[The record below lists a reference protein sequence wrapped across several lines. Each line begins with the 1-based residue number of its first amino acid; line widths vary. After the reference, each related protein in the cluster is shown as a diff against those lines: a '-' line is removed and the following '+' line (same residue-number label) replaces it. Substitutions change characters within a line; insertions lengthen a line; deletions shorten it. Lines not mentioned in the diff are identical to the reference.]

1 MLDQSLMQVLQMAAQ
16 IRNNPNPEQMF
27 MRMFG
32 NNPEVQGI
40 MNQYKGM
47 NEQQLQGKDTSSLCK
62 ALKTNKPYHNHIVEY
77 ANQQPS

>member
-16 IRNNPNPEQMF
+16 VRNNPNPEQMF

-40 MNQYKGM
+40 MNQYRGM
-47 NEQQLQGKDTSSLCK
+47 NEQQLQVQVDTAVTL
-62 ALKTNKPYHNHIVEY
+62 TNASMTVVKV
-77 ANQQPS
+77 A

>member
-16 IRNNPNPEQMF
+16 VRNNPNPEQMF

-40 MNQYKGM
+40 MDQYKGM
-47 NEQQLQGKDTSSLCK
+47 NEQQLQGMVQNLC
-62 ALKTNKPYHNHIVEY
+62 
-77 ANQQPS
+77 QQRGIDFNAIMQVMRGI

>member
-47 NEQQLQGKDTSSLCK
+47 NEQQLQGMVQNLC
-62 ALKTNKPYHNHIVEY
+62 
-77 ANQQPS
+77 QQRGIDFNAIMQVMRGI

>member
-16 IRNNPNPEQMF
+16 VRNNPNPEQMF

-40 MNQYKGM
+40 MNQYRGM
-47 NEQQLQGKDTSSLCK
+47 NEQQLQGMVQNLC
-62 ALKTNKPYHNHIVEY
+62 
-77 ANQQPS
+77 QQRGIDFNAIMQVMRGI

>member
-16 IRNNPNPEQMF
+16 VRNNPNPEQMF

-40 MNQYKGM
+40 MNQYRGM
-47 NEQQLQGKDTSSLCK
+47 NEQQLQGMVQNLC
-62 ALKTNKPYHNHIVEY
+62 
-77 ANQQPS
+77 QQRGIDFTAIMQVMRGI

>member
-27 MRMFG
+27 MRIFG

-40 MNQYKGM
+40 MNQYRGM
-47 NEQQLQGKDTSSLCK
+47 NEQQLQGMVQNLC
-62 ALKTNKPYHNHIVEY
+62 
-77 ANQQPS
+77 QQRGIDFNAIMQVMRGI

>member
-27 MRMFG
+27 MRMFS

-47 NEQQLQGKDTSSLCK
+47 NEQQLQGMVQNLC
-62 ALKTNKPYHNHIVEY
+62 
-77 ANQQPS
+77 QQRGIDFNAIMQVMRGI

>member
-27 MRMFG
+27 MKMFG

-40 MNQYKGM
+40 MNQYRGM
-47 NEQQLQGKDTSSLCK
+47 NEQQLQGMVQNLC
-62 ALKTNKPYHNHIVEY
+62 
-77 ANQQPS
+77 QQRGIDFNAIMQVMRGI

>member
-16 IRNNPNPEQMF
+16 VRNNPNPEQMF

-40 MNQYKGM
+40 MNQYRGM
-47 NEQQLQGKDTSSLCK
+47 NEQQLQGMVQNLC
-62 ALKTNKPYHNHIVEY
+62 
-77 ANQQPS
+77 QQRDIDFNAIMQVMRGI

>member
-16 IRNNPNPEQMF
+16 VRNNPNPEQMF
-27 MRMFG
+27 MKMFG

-47 NEQQLQGKDTSSLCK
+47 NEQQLQGMVQNLC
-62 ALKTNKPYHNHIVEY
+62 
-77 ANQQPS
+77 QQRGIDFNAIMQVMRGI

>member
-27 MRMFG
+27 MKMFG

-47 NEQQLQGKDTSSLCK
+47 NEQQLQGMVQNLC
-62 ALKTNKPYHNHIVEY
+62 
-77 ANQQPS
+77 QQRGIDFNAIMQVMRGI

>member
-16 IRNNPNPEQMF
+16 VRNNPNPEQMF

-47 NEQQLQGKDTSSLCK
+47 NEQQLQGMVQNLC
-62 ALKTNKPYHNHIVEY
+62 
-77 ANQQPS
+77 QQRGIDFNVIMQVMRGI

>member
-40 MNQYKGM
+40 MNQYRGM
-47 NEQQLQGKDTSSLCK
+47 SEQQLQGMVQNLC
-62 ALKTNKPYHNHIVEY
+62 
-77 ANQQPS
+77 QQRGIDFNAIMQVMRGI

>member
-40 MNQYKGM
+40 MKQYRGM
-47 NEQQLQGKDTSSLCK
+47 NEQQLQGMVQNLC
-62 ALKTNKPYHNHIVEY
+62 
-77 ANQQPS
+77 QQRGIDCNAIMQVMRGI

>member
-47 NEQQLQGKDTSSLCK
+47 NEQQLQGMIQNLC
-62 ALKTNKPYHNHIVEY
+62 
-77 ANQQPS
+77 QQRGIDFNAIMQVMRGI

>member
-1 MLDQSLMQVLQMAAQ
+1 MAAQ

-32 NNPEVQGI
+32 NNTEVQGI

-47 NEQQLQGKDTSSLCK
+47 NEQQLQGMVQNLC
-62 ALKTNKPYHNHIVEY
+62 
-77 ANQQPS
+77 QQRGIDFNAIMQVMRGI

>member
-40 MNQYKGM
+40 MNQYRGM
-47 NEQQLQGKDTSSLCK
+47 NERQLQGMVQNLC
-62 ALKTNKPYHNHIVEY
+62 
-77 ANQQPS
+77 QQRGIDFNAIMQVMRGI

>member
-16 IRNNPNPEQMF
+16 VRNNPNPEQMF

-40 MNQYKGM
+40 MDQYRGM
-47 NEQQLQGKDTSSLCK
+47 NEQQLQGMVQNLC
-62 ALKTNKPYHNHIVEY
+62 
-77 ANQQPS
+77 QQRGIDFNAIMQVMRGI

>member
-16 IRNNPNPEQMF
+16 VRNNPNPEQMF

-47 NEQQLQGKDTSSLCK
+47 NEQQLQGMVQNLC
-62 ALKTNKPYHNHIVEY
+62 
-77 ANQQPS
+77 QQRGIDFNAIMQVMRGI

>member
-47 NEQQLQGKDTSSLCK
+47 NEQQLQGMVQNLC
-62 ALKTNKPYHNHIVEY
+62 
-77 ANQQPS
+77 QQRGIDFNAIMQVMQGI

>member
-27 MRMFG
+27 IRMFG

-47 NEQQLQGKDTSSLCK
+47 NEQQLQGMVQNLC
-62 ALKTNKPYHNHIVEY
+62 
-77 ANQQPS
+77 QQRGIDFNAIMQVMRGI

>member
-16 IRNNPNPEQMF
+16 VRNNPNPEQMF

-40 MNQYKGM
+40 MNQYRGM
-47 NEQQLQGKDTSSLCK
+47 NEQQLQGMVQNLC
-62 ALKTNKPYHNHIVEY
+62 
-77 ANQQPS
+77 QQRGVDFNAIMQVMRGI

>member
-16 IRNNPNPEQMF
+16 VRNNPNPEQMF

-40 MNQYKGM
+40 MNQYRGM
-47 NEQQLQGKDTSSLCK
+47 NEQQLQGMVQNLC
-62 ALKTNKPYHNHIVEY
+62 
-77 ANQQPS
+77 QQRGIDFNLLLTL

>member
-40 MNQYKGM
+40 MNQYRGM
-47 NEQQLQGKDTSSLCK
+47 NEQQLQGMVQNLC
-62 ALKTNKPYHNHIVEY
+62 
-77 ANQQPS
+77 QQRGIDFNAIMQVMRGI

>member
-16 IRNNPNPEQMF
+16 VRNNPNPEQMF

-47 NEQQLQGKDTSSLCK
+47 NEQQLQGMVQNLC
-62 ALKTNKPYHNHIVEY
+62 
-77 ANQQPS
+77 QQRDIDFNAIMQVMRGI

>member
-27 MRMFG
+27 MKMFG

-47 NEQQLQGKDTSSLCK
+47 NEQQLQGMVQNLC
-62 ALKTNKPYHNHIVEY
+62 
-77 ANQQPS
+77 QQRGIYFNAIMQVMRGI